1 LSLNFGNILIIRMNP
16 FRSGF
21 CVARST
27 GNSQNPVLRVHRRL
41 IMKQAITAILFAFI
55 GSAVLPVFAADAP
68 KTPEECKKAHA
79 GDDAKIQECIKAL
92 EKK

>member
-1 LSLNFGNILIIRMNP
+1 
-16 FRSGF
+16 
-21 CVARST
+21 
-27 GNSQNPVLRVHRRL
+27 
-41 IMKQAITAILFAFI
+41 MKQAITAILFAFI